1 MIFQVFWADEDT
13 DEDDKMESA
22 LFRVLR
28 ACGDVEASNATE
40 LPWNASDVDDQT
52 CDGNLA
58 CAALGLSGFC
68 CPQKDGY
75 MFGCCP
81 VLK

>member
-1 MIFQVFWADEDT
+1 MLAKPVP
-13 DEDDKMESA
+13 KKGSA
-22 LFRVLR
+22 AQYWRLFFGPS
-28 ACGDVEASNATE
+28 ATAAAKSFVEASNATE
-40 LPWNASDVDDQT
+40 LPWNASDVEDQT

-68 CPQKDGY
+68 CPQADGY

>member
-1 MIFQVFWADEDT
+1 MWPT
-13 DEDDKMESA
+13 
-22 LFRVLR
+22 RR
-28 ACGDVEASNATE
+28 ATE
-40 LPWNASDVDDQT
+40 
-52 CDGNLA
+52 LA

-68 CPQKDGY
+68 CPQADGY

>member
-1 MIFQVFWADEDT
+1 MTAALQPELADERLG
-13 DEDDKMESA
+13 EG
-22 LFRVLR
+22 
-28 ACGDVEASNATE
+28 GDVEASNATE
-40 LPWNASDVDDQT
+40 LPWNASDVEDQT